1 MARTKL
7 YIREVD
13 YSQESLTQLRSDLE
27 KSPDRSKS
35 EAEIR
40 HLFRFPTVYI
50 VHNDTQ
56 QSCGESSYNV
66 YVGETS
72 NIEGRTLQHLNAD
85 SKARA
90 DWEAFAR
97 AKNPKMFV
105 IGHDH
110 FNKSLTL
117 DIENRLMSYL
127 VGVDCVKQL
136 NNRRTNQQLE
146 YYTQDE
152 FDEIFSKIWR
162 GLRKKNKRL
171 FPAESIIRDS
181 ALFKASPFHK
191 LTQQQL
197 NAKSAILGS
206 ITEALQNQMNGQ
218 LILVSGDAGAGK
230 TVLLSSL
237 FFELFQASES
247 PDDPMSFQDLDA
259 YLLVNHVEQLT
270 VYETIARRLGVLKK
284 DKDRVS
290 RPTRFI
296 NQHDPSRSDDL
307 ADVVLVD
314 EAHLLWTQGKQGYRG
329 KNMLEDLLKRS
340 KVVVAVFDEKQVLAG
355 NQFWE
360 QDRLKELEA
369 RADQT
374 IRLTNQMRMDADP
387 STVQWIRQ
395 LIEQGT
401 VGQIPPDSRN
411 YEIKIFEDPHAL
423 RDAIKQKATANDDR
437 GLSRLV
443 ATFDWQYSSARK
455 PPGGTWNVE
464 FGDFCMPWNREIELS
479 SQEKRA
485 YRGLSWAEQPQT
497 IDEVGSTFTIQGF
510 DLNVA
515 GVILGPSVQ
524 WRDGRIVH
532 VPSESKNSA
541 AKNKRTLSDGSKA
554 DVAEHLLRNELN
566 VLLTRGVHG
575 LYIYAVDPELR
586 ARLKEATD
594 SAAHPT
600 N

>member
-1 MARTKL
+1 MARRSP
-7 YIREVD
+7 YIQEVD
-13 YSQESLTQLRSDLE
+13 YSRESLAQLRTSLE
-27 KSPDRSKS
+27 QAPNKLKGA
-35 EAEIR
+35 AEIR

-50 VHNDTQ
+50 VHNNSGKHD
-56 QSCGESSYNV
+56 EEPSYNV

-72 NIEGRTLQHLNAD
+72 NIEGRTLQHLSAD
-85 SKARA
+85 SKSRG
-90 DWEAFAR
+90 DWEAFAQ
-97 AKNPKMFV
+97 AKDPKMFV
-105 IGHDH
+105 IGHEH

-117 DIENRLMSYL
+117 DIENRLMAYL

-152 FDEIFSKIWR
+152 FDEIFSRIWK

-197 NAKSAILGS
+197 NAKSSILGT
-206 ITEALQNQMNGQ
+206 ITDALQSQQSGQ

-230 TVLLSSL
+230 TVLLSSI

-259 YLLVNHVEQLT
+259 YLLVNNPEQLT
-270 VYETIARRLGVLKK
+270 VYSNIAQRLGVLKK

-296 NQHDPSRSDDL
+296 NQHDPIQDPDCV

-314 EAHLLWTQGKQGYRG
+314 EAHLLWTQGKQSYRG
-329 KNMLEDLLKRS
+329 KNMLKDLLERA
-340 KVVVAVFDEKQVLAG
+340 KVVVAVFDERQVLAG
-355 NQFWE
+355 NQYWE
-360 QDRLKELEA
+360 EEQLKSLKED
-369 RADQT
+369 ADHR
-374 IRLTNQMRMDADP
+374 IHLTNQMRMDAA
-387 STVQWIRQ
+387 SETVKWIRN
-395 LIEQGT
+395 LIEKGE
-401 VGQIPPDSRN
+401 VGRIPVDSRG
-411 YEIKIFEDPHAL
+411 YDIKVFDDPHAL
-423 RDAIKQKATANDDR
+423 RSAIRRKATGDEDR

-443 ATFDWQYSSARK
+443 ATFDWKYSSGKK
-455 PPGGTWNVE
+455 PEGGSWNVE

-479 SQEKRA
+479 PKEKRA
-485 YRGLSWAEQPQT
+485 VRGLSWAEQPQT
-497 IDEVGSTFTIQGF
+497 IDEIGSTFTIQGF
-510 DLNVA
+510 DLNIV

-524 WRDGRIVH
+524 WRDGKIVH
-532 VPSESKNSA
+532 VPSQSQNAA
-541 AKNKRTLSDGSKA
+541 AKNKRTLSDGTKA
-554 DVAEHLLRNELN
+554 NVTESLLKNELN

-586 ARLKEATD
+586 KQLQKAMQL
-594 SAAHPT
+594 S